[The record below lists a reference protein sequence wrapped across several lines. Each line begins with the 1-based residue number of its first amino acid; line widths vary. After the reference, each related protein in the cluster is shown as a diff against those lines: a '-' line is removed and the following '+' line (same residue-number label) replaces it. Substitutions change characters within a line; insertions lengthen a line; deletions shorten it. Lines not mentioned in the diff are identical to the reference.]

1 MAHEGSKTRLS
12 IDEYLDGERAS
23 PIKHEYA
30 AGHVFAM
37 AGASERHNQGSSRVT
52 ARPAS

>member
-1 MAHEGSKTRLS
+1 MAHEGSKPRLS